1 MIGHGECAP
10 ALAVTRALVTG
21 ANGFIGSNLCRHL
34 VRRGDEVVGLV
45 RPGSDRTFLG
55 DRSLKIVLGDIA
67 SGDGLAEAMC
77 GVSVV
82 YNTAGLAS
90 DWGAWSDFWRANV
103 NGVRNVLAAAR
114 ANNVRRVVH
123 VSSVSVYGFP
133 GGRELDET
141 SPFLAR
147 PHDHYITSKAA
158 GDLLALQDHGSDL
171 QISVVRPAGVYGPND
186 RVTTRPLADALRRG
200 RFVLVDRGQ
209 HIMAP
214 LYVGNLVELIRLAG
228 EHERAAGQAFN
239 AIDDLHTTWRQ
250 FIEWFCEDLGCPAPR
265 LSLPAGAAWPIA
277 VTIEKCA
284 KAAGLRSSPPVNSY
298 RMRATMQDNH
308 YSAQKAKQL
317 LGWEPCVSTRDGI
330 RQAAQW
336 YLNTVQNSTGRRSQR

>member
-1 MIGHGECAP
+1 
-10 ALAVTRALVTG
+10 VTG
-21 ANGFIGSNLCRHL
+21 ANGFIGSNLFRHL
-34 VRRGDEVVGLV
+34 VRRGNEVVGLV
-45 RPGSDRTFLG
+45 RPESDRAFLA
-55 DRSLKIVLGDIA
+55 DWNSKTVLGDIA
-67 SGDGLAEAMC
+67 NGHGLAEAMR

-90 DWGAWSDFWRANV
+90 DWGAWSDFWKANV
-103 NGVRNVLAAAR
+103 KGVRNVLAAAR

-141 SPFLAR
+141 APFLAR

-158 GDLLALQDHGSDL
+158 GDLLALRDHSPDL

-186 RVTTRPLADALRRG
+186 RVTTRPLADALRRR
-200 RFVLVDRGQ
+200 RFVFVDRGQ

-214 LYVGNLVELIRLAG
+214 IYVGNLVELIRLAG

-250 FIEWFCEDLGCPAPR
+250 FIDWFCEDLGCPAPR
-265 LSLPAGAAWPIA
+265 LSVPARAAWPIA
-277 VTIEKCA
+277 AAIEKFA
-284 KAAGLRSSPPVNSY
+284 KAAGFRTSPPVNSY
-298 RMRATMQDNH
+298 RVRATMQDNH
-308 YSAQKAKQL
+308 YSALKAKQL
-317 LGWEPCVSTRDGI
+317 LGWTPSTSTRDGI
-330 RQAAQW
+330 RHAAQW
-336 YLNTVQNSTGRRSQR
+336 YLNAVPDCTGRRPAR